1 MAGYFEAAPGGS
13 AAVTLDRVDTS
24 ILRTL
29 TVQLLE
35 LLGPGPQPAGEDED
49 PLAALFTDG
58 PTQPPDDPA
67 LARLFPSA
75 YHDPERP
82 ADATAEAASAEF
94 RRYTENDLRA
104 GKRTD
109 ALAVIH
115 DLDALTPRR
124 DGTARLTLT
133 PQRAPHWLRALND
146 LRLTIGTVLDVDD
159 DPENTLYHLPDDDPR
174 KPYAIAYLWLGALQE
189 TLVETQLP

>member
-1 MAGYFEAAPGGS
+1 MAGYFEAAPDGA
-13 AAVTLDRVDTS
+13 AAVTLDQVDTS

-35 LLGPGPQPAGEDED
+35 LLGPGPHPAGEDDD

-58 PTQPPDDPA
+58 PTAAPDDPA

-75 YHDPERP
+75 YHDPARP
-82 ADATAEAASAEF
+82 ADDHTEAASAEF
-94 RRYTENDLRA
+94 RRFTENDLRA

-109 ALAVIH
+109 ALAVVH

-133 PQRAPHWLRALND
+133 PARAPHWLRTLND
-146 LRLTIGTVLDVDD
+146 LRLTIGTVLDIDD
-159 DPENTLYHLPDDDPR
+159 DPESPLYRLPDDDPR
-174 KPYAIAYLWLGALQE
+174 KPYVIAYMWLGALQE
-189 TLVETQLP
+189 TLVETQL